1 MLLPCTLGGYG
12 FFCTLIFW
20 YNISLMEKVDT
31 AMAKAAVLTEA
42 LPYILDFR
50 GSIVLVKVGGSVMEV
65 EENLDSLMNDIAFM
79 RAVGMKVVIVHGG
92 GKAISKA
99 IKESGHEPQF
109 VEGQRVTDEATMEIV
124 RRTLNNVVNTD
135 LVRRLLEKGAN
146 ARPIHGNWIFGA
158 TKIANPD
165 RGYVGFI
172 RTVDPRAVKEM
183 LDAGIIPVVTPLG
196 TGLDDHHL
204 YNINAD
210 IAAAALAKALQVR
223 KFALVSDVPGLLK
236 DPNDPST
243 LFSTLHLDAVAQ
255 LKADGV
261 ISGGMLPKIESC
273 EDAIR
278 AGVKKVHLVDGRMA
292 HSLLLEI
299 FTREGVGTEIT
310 E

>member
-1 MLLPCTLGGYG
+1 
-12 FFCTLIFW
+12 
-20 YNISLMEKVDT
+20 MEKVET

-42 LPYILDFR
+42 LPYIQDFR
-50 GSIVLVKVGGSVMEV
+50 GSVVLVKLGGSVMEV
-65 EENLDSLMNDIAFM
+65 ESNLDSLMDDVAFM

-99 IKESGHEPQF
+99 IKESGHEPTF
-109 VEGQRVTDEATMEIV
+109 VGGQLVTDEPTMEIV
-124 RRTLNNVVNTD
+124 RRTLNNRVNPD
-135 LVRRLLEKGAN
+135 LVSRLQTRGAN
-146 ARPIHGNWIFGA
+146 ARPLHGNWLFA
-158 TKIANPD
+158 ARKIENPD
-165 RGYVGFI
+165 RGYVGEVVK
-172 RTVDPRAVKEM
+172 VDTRAVIEM

-196 TGLDDHHL
+196 TGADDGHL

-210 IAAAALAKALQVR
+210 LAAAALAKALKVR

-236 DPNDPST
+236 DPEDPST
-243 LFSTLHLDAVAQ
+243 LLSTLHLDSVAR
-255 LKADGV
+255 LKEAGI

>member
-1 MLLPCTLGGYG
+1 
-12 FFCTLIFW
+12 
-20 YNISLMEKVDT
+20 MEKVDT

-42 LPYILDFR
+42 LPYIQDFK
-50 GSIVLVKVGGSVMEV
+50 GSVVLIKLGGSVMEV
-65 EENLDSLMNDIAFM
+65 EENLDSLMDDVAFM
-79 RAVGMKVVIVHGG
+79 RAVGIKVVIVHGG

-99 IKESGHEPQF
+99 IKESGHEPVF
-109 VEGQRVTDEATMEIV
+109 KDGQRVTDEPTMEIV

-135 LVRRLLEKGAN
+135 LVRRLLSKGAN
-146 ARPIHGNWIFGA
+146 ARPLHGNWLFGA
-158 TKIANPD
+158 KKIVEPD
-165 RGYVGFI
+165 RGYVGEVVS
-172 RTVDPRAVKEM
+172 VDDRAVREM

-196 TGLDDHHL
+196 TGVEDQHL

-210 IAAAALAKALQVR
+210 FAAAALAKSLQVR
-223 KFALVSDVPGLLK
+223 KFALVSDVPGLLR
-236 DPNDPST
+236 DPSDPKS
-243 LFSTLHLDAVAQ
+243 LLSTLHLASVAK

-278 AGVKKVHLVDGRMA
+278 AGVKKIHLVDGRMA

-299 FTREGVGTEIT
+299 FTREGVGTEIQ